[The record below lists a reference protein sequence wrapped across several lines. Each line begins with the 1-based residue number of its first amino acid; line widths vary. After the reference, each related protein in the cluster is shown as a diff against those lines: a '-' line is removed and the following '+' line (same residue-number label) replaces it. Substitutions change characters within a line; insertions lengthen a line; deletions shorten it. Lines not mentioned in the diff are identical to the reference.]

1 MLSVDLISRVCFSL
15 WAAYAFLCG
24 PHMLFSAGR
33 VCFSLWA
40 AYAFLC
46 CAAYAFCF
54 PLLAVYAFLISL
66 VGLIIIQ
73 TLVFGGA
80 TALGQSKIGC
90 LVRRRCW
97 ANNRHHDSVNTSTT
111 KAPIKNQTKGSDS
124 LRCNISSPNR
134 VKKLNCFC
142 IAGCEIIASGINR
155 TGGFGFWFLV
165 FGFWFLVFG
174 CCWLLVVGFW
184 FLVFGFEKRDRLV
197 VMGLRRLTSSVWC
210 AVAIARR
217 VPPSHSHSHSVLSS
231 IYPV

>member
-1 MLSVDLISRVCFSL
+1 MLLSV
-15 WAAYAFLCG
+15 
-24 PHMLFSAGR
+24 GR

-40 AYAFLC
+40 A
-46 CAAYAFCF
+46 
-54 PLLAVYAFLISL
+54 YAFLISL

-174 CCWLLVVGFW
+174 
-184 FLVFGFEKRDRLV
+184 FEKRDRLV
-197 VMGLRRLTSSVWC
+197 VMGLRSCHTNSCVGVVFC
-210 AVAIARR
+210 ETT
-217 VPPSHSHSHSVLSS
+217 VL
-231 IYPV
+231 